1 MVRTHTG
8 LDDSTMP
15 LSLPHSGKSW
25 DTVCSG
31 SVCFFLMSFI
41 LSFVSFGIC
50 QTIHTTYYV
59 EFLPVNYLLFVP
71 IRGKIWTQNR
81 KSWDEI
87 FFNITVE
94 ACAGPGGYTQVSHHT
109 SVVLGRNSETITNQ
123 IKIKIQIIFF
133 PYGISC
139 LYNRNNFCKNP

>member
-71 IRGKIWTQNR
+71 IRGKRWTQNR

-94 ACAGPGGYTQVSHHT
+94 AWAGPGGYTKVSHHT

-139 LYNRNNFCKNP
+139 LYN